1 MPPVMARAATLSC
14 VAVLTAIVSALLT
27 SPH

>member
-14 VAVLTAIVSALLT
+14 VVVLTAILSALMT